1 MIPREI
7 EVRVYQTPDGC
18 SPFNDWLARLRDFRA
33 IEKIDARIARLR
45 SGHFG
50 DCKAVG
56 EGVLE
61 LRVHYGPGYRV
72 YFARQGTSIVL
83 LLCAGDKAT
92 QSRDIA
98 RAKRYWRKHRNANR
112 PLS

>member
-1 MIPREI
+1 MTPREI
-7 EVRVYQTPDGC
+7 EVRVYQAPDGR

-50 DCKAVG
+50 DCKPVG

-72 YFARQGTSIVL
+72 YFAR
-83 LLCAGDKAT
+83 
-92 QSRDIA
+92 
-98 RAKRYWRKHRNANR
+98 
-112 PLS
+112 

>member
-1 MIPREI
+1 MIP
-7 EVRVYQTPDGC
+7 
-18 SPFNDWLARLRDFRA
+18 RA
-33 IEKIDARIARLR
+33 IEKIEARIARLR

-50 DCKAVG
+50 DCKPVG

-72 YFARQGTSIVL
+72 YFARHGRAIVL
-83 LLCAGDKAT
+83 LLCAGHKST
-92 QSRDIA
+92 HPRDIT
-98 RAKRYWRKHRNANR
+98 RAKRYWREHRNADS